1 MDEWD
6 ELFDWDESNEGHV
19 ARHVARHGVEP
30 YEVEEALLDPEQV
43 SGDAFNVGTETRD
56 AVIGKTD
63 DGAIL
68 FVVYTIR
75 NKKVRPI
82 SAREATDKE
91 KRRYRR

>member
-1 MDEWD
+1 
-6 ELFDWDESNEGHV
+6 
-19 ARHVARHGVEP
+19 
-30 YEVEEALLDPEQV
+30 
-43 SGDAFNVGTETRD
+43 
-56 AVIGKTD
+56 
-63 DGAIL
+63 L

>member
-1 MDEWD
+1 MGRAFQLGREQR
-6 ELFDWDESNEGHV
+6 GT
-19 ARHVARHGVEP
+19 RCRHGVEP